1 MVHGTND
8 CIIVVAGEFGSTL
21 FRVLCE
27 GLVINLLLL
36 LALSLPPL
44 IATYSSLMSWATP
57 TSFRV
62 GIVLGLCNPATIYAT
77 GGQSQI
83 FAASLVSVYLYLTVS
98 LALWST
104 AFIAFTSFCVRYWIP
119 ICKLFSCLT
128 HRRQAKRALREASCL
143 CESWRGTF
151 YRTLL
156 VRIRS
161 SVDRMPSLVKQVMVA
176 FNIPT
181 SS

>member
-1 MVHGTND
+1 M
-8 CIIVVAGEFGSTL
+8 IVVAGEFGSTL

-104 AFIAFTSFCVRYWIP
+104 AFIVFTSFCVRYWIP

-151 YRTLL
+151 YTTLR
-156 VRIRS
+156 VSIRKS
-161 SVDRMPSLVKQVMVA
+161 GDRMLSLVK
-176 FNIPT
+176 
-181 SS
+181 